1 MAKSKAA
8 KRCPVCGTELKS
20 GQYFCPECGAK
31 VAEPPKEKTKTITVT
46 KKVADKDAVKKARAK
61 GIAYAL
67 EFFARAGF
75 DFDSDIDGVYLL
87 LRAAEE
93 NDVEMLE
100 ALLDVGADIYQTDSD
115 SNTALMKAAESGSN
129 KAAKFLIDRGTDVD
143 AENDY
148 GETALSLARDNG
160 NRYIVGLLR
169 SAGATDNS
177 DD

>member
-1 MAKSKAA
+1 
-8 KRCPVCGTELKS
+8 
-20 GQYFCPECGAK
+20 
-31 VAEPPKEKTKTITVT
+31 
-46 KKVADKDAVKKARAK
+46 
-61 GIAYAL
+61 
-67 EFFARAGF
+67 
-75 DFDSDIDGVYLL
+75 
-87 LRAAEE
+87 
-93 NDVEMLE
+93 MLE